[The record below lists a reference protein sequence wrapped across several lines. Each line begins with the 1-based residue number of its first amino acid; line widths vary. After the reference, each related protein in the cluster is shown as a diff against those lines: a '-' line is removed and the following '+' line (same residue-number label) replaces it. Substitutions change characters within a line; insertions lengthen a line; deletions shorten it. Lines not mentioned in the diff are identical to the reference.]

1 MRTGVP
7 TDTRRNRSITS
18 GTVMR
23 MQPCDA
29 RVPIDHGSPVP
40 WIPTPPLTPI
50 QRALSGLFQ
59 APPPTCWPAISPAQG
74 EFGAVQVGL
83 TCLDW
88 IANNPAGVGYA
99 GCPTAT
105 P

>member
-7 TDTRRNRSITS
+7 IEMRPNRSITS

-23 MQPCDA
+23 MHPCEA
-29 RVPIDHGSPVP
+29 RVPIDHGMPVP
-40 WIPTPPLTPI
+40 WIPTAPETPI
-50 QRALSGLFQ
+50 QRALSGLFA
-59 APPPTCWPAISPAQG
+59 APPATCWPAISPAHG

-88 IANNPAGVGYA
+88 IAKRPAGVGYA
-99 GCPTAT
+99 GSPTAT